1 MNAEIMNQSLI
12 NKELEN
18 QSLVRE
24 RDFFKSKVEDL
35 ENQVK
40 TLSTEHAY
48 VQKKN
53 NELRTKLKE
62 AVARPLNRFK
72 KPFRRN

>member
-1 MNAEIMNQSLI
+1 MNTTNE
-12 NKELEN
+12 
-18 QSLVRE
+18 SLVRE

-72 KPFRRN
+72 KTFRRN